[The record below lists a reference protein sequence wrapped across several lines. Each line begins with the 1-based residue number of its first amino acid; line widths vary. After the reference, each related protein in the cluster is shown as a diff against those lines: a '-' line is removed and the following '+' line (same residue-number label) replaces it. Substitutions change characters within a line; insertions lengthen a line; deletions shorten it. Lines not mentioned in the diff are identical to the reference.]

1 MPIHGIV
8 STYFGDLEYDIG
20 KCLTWTRSFCDDVY
34 AMDISISNSS
44 RQYVLDWDRAYP
56 NVKQS
61 FYSKPF
67 LASPTT
73 AAAWRKES
81 FNRAKSAWNYDPND
95 WVMFIDGTEGLNVFH
110 KPSTLFFLSEVE
122 IDGVANTATIT
133 TSTTHSIEI
142 GNTVTLAG
150 AQTVSVPYQVE
161 GSYTHTQEALDADS
175 SWTVIHNLDGEPDI
189 ATFTVYDTDDES
201 VGVNIEIEIID
212 SNSLIVSFDS
222 IDPTTGNSYDPPVP
236 IDVYGT
242 ISFTTSDVEEQLLE
256 LDGSYLVT
264 AVPDNT
270 SFVIESDSIVETL
283 YPIPFRNRYLRDELD
298 QLLLDEDDEPI
309 ESENPPEVVVSSE
322 PPGYF
327 EGDVFQSWINYEID
341 NAEGAD
347 FISLDGWALIRSGV
361 PTPLTIKSDYY
372 DLQRGPATATTCEEY
387 YVPMGSLIRLARVGA
402 LNDIIDNEEDEF
414 WLKLDQPQEASV
426 DVYEAENMSLI
437 SYAYVRWADK
447 PTYMTQSVDP
457 EAPHHVA
464 GDELD
469 PPLRPVD
476 ISYDAGYAMR
486 RLISQV
492 RALDGLPTE
501 PADWGD
507 ADPDG
512 EQPLQDSYK
521 KLDLLYT
528 PVRLYIDGHFVTA
541 GFKPYGGSPLYPGI
555 LRSNLREGI
564 WYVSQTSTPVVNS
577 ALSSGGISAEGIAQ
591 VNTPTAHNLSV
602 GQSIVI
608 YGTPVSFDGNYV
620 ITEVPSTRSFRYQ
633 RDVDMPV
640 STVNFQ
646 PAYPLAQVSTVA
658 RSIGPIPWN
667 YLLNSVG
674 VEDPEAWINFSSNSK
689 KGV

>member
-1 MPIHGIV
+1 MAIHGIV

-20 KCLTWTRSFCDDVY
+20 KSLTWARSFCDDVY
-34 AMDISISNSS
+34 AMDISIADSS
-44 RQYVLDWDRAYP
+44 RQYIIDWDKTFS
-56 NVKQS
+56 NVKHS

-81 FNRAKSAWNYDPND
+81 FKRAKSAWNYESND

-133 TSTTHSIEI
+133 TSTTHSIEV

-175 SWTVIHNLDGEPDI
+175 SWTVVHNLDGEPDI
-189 ATFTVYDTDDES
+189 ATFTVYDTDDNS
-201 VGVNIEIEIID
+201 VGVNIEIEILN

-222 IDPTTGNSYDPPVP
+222 IDPTTGNPYIPAVP

-242 ISFTTSDVEEQLLE
+242 ITFTTSDVEEQLLE

-264 AVPDNT
+264 DVPDNT

-283 YPIPFRNRYLRDELD
+283 YPVPFRNRYLRDELD
-298 QLLLDEDDEPI
+298 QLILDENDDPL
-309 ESENPPEVVVSSE
+309 ESENPPEVQVSSE
-322 PPGYF
+322 PQGYF

-341 NAEGAD
+341 NADGAD

-372 DLQRGPATATTCEEY
+372 DLNRGPATATTCEEY
-387 YVPMGSLIRLARVGA
+387 YVPMGSLVRLARVGA

-464 GDELD
+464 GDEMD
-469 PPLRPVD
+469 PPLRPVN
-476 ISYDAGYAMR
+476 ISYDVGYAMR

-501 PADWGD
+501 PADWED

-528 PVRLYIDGHFVTA
+528 PARIYIDGHFVTA

-564 WYVSQTSTPVVNS
+564 WYVSQTSTPVVTS
-577 ALSSGGISAEGIAQ
+577 ALSSGGISALGIAQ

-608 YGTPVSFDGNYV
+608 YGTPVSFAGNYV